1 MNSWVSILRGIN
13 VSGHNMIKMAD
24 LKQLYI
30 KLGFANPSTYLQ
42 SGNVIF
48 KDKGSLTEDQ
58 LVKKITSAILKDLG
72 IKVPVILR
80 SSYEMQKIHSSNP
93 FTVEKDIDPEKLHVT
108 FLSEL
113 PEHDKVEKL
122 KQRDFSPERFVITG
136 REIYLY
142 CPDGYGRAKL
152 NNNFLEKALSVPG
165 TTRNWK
171 TVSAL
176 STSN

>member
-1 MNSWVSILRGIN
+1 MNRWVSILRGIN
-13 VSGHNMIKMAD
+13 VSGQNMIKMAD
-24 LKQLYI
+24 LSQLYL
-30 KLGFANPSTYLQ
+30 KLGFADPATYLQ

-58 LVKKITSAILKDLG
+58 LVKKISSAILSDMG
-72 IKVPVILR
+72 FKVPVILR
-80 SSYEMQKIHSSNP
+80 RLDEMQKIHSNNP
-93 FTVEKDIDPEKLHVT
+93 FIGEKNIDTDKLHVT

-113 PEHDKVEKL
+113 PEQNKVDTL
-122 KQRDFSPERFVITG
+122 RLRDFNPERFVIAG

-152 NNNFLEKALSVPG
+152 NNNFLERNLSVTA

-176 STSN
+176 SAII